1 MLTRRVG
8 PMIACSCLSAFNQNF
23 FKNAFI
29 ILITYRLAE
38 ATGHQAATII
48 SIAQALFILPFFLFS
63 GIAGTLSDHFP
74 KQRVVLFLKL
84 TEVGLYLAALA
95 CLASGNI
102 WALMSVIGLIGTQ
115 AAFYS
120 PVKYAILP
128 SLLKPHEMVA
138 GNGINEAGTYLAILT
153 GTMLGGLLILREHG
167 TLMVGTITIVIALMG
182 VWASR
187 YVPDN
192 APGNPA
198 LPVSLNPIS
207 TTWHMLKHAI
217 QHKRTFAAILGI
229 SWFWTLGALYLLQLP
244 LLAKNVFGLDETIV
258 TMLYAA
264 FSIGICIGSLL
275 CHRLLKDEL
284 HMRYI
289 PAAIF
294 GISVFGLDLWWA
306 SLGLSHTGE
315 HYRSWSNFF
324 TSFTD
329 WRLFF
334 DFTMLAILGGIFVV
348 PLYTMLQVESAEADR
363 ARTIASNNIVNA
375 FFIATSALLIG
386 VAYDTFGAAVQDILL
401 AAALVNLPV
410 VWLIRK
416 YVR

>member
-1 MLTRRVG
+1 
-8 PMIACSCLSAFNQNF
+8 MIACSCLSAFNQNF

-38 ATGHQAATII
+38 ATGHRAATII

-63 GIAGTLSDHFP
+63 GIAGTLSDHYP
-74 KQRVVLFLKL
+74 KQRVVLVLKA
-84 TEVGLYLAALA
+84 TEMLLYLAAFA

-102 WALMSVIGLIGTQ
+102 WALLTVIGLIGTQ

-128 SLLKPHEMVA
+128 SLLTPHEMIA
-138 GNGINEAGTYLAILT
+138 GNGVNEAGTYLAILT
-153 GTMLGGLLILREHG
+153 GTMLGGLLVLHEYG
-167 TLMVGTITIVIALMG
+167 TWMVGSITLIVALLG
-182 VWASR
+182 IWASR

-192 APGNPA
+192 APGNRA
-198 LPVSLNPIS
+198 IAISLNPVS
-207 TTWHMLKHAI
+207 STWHMLKHAMG
-217 QHKRTFAAILGI
+217 HKRTFVAILGI

-244 LLAKNVFGLDETIV
+244 LLAKDVFGLDETIV
-258 TMLYAA
+258 TLLYAC

-289 PAAIF
+289 PAAIL

-306 SLGLSHTGE
+306 SLGLSHTGDD
-315 HYRSWSNFF
+315 YRGWADFF
-324 TSFTD
+324 HTFTD
-329 WRLFF
+329 WRLSF
-334 DFTMLAILGGIFVV
+334 DFLMLAILGGIFIV
-348 PLYTMLQVESAEADR
+348 PLYTMLQVESVEADR

-375 FFIATSALLIG
+375 FFIALSALVIG
-386 VAYDTFGAAVQDILL
+386 AAYDAFGAKVQDILL
-401 AAALVNLPV
+401 AAALLNLPV
-410 VWLIRK
+410 VWLIHR

>member
-1 MLTRRVG
+1 
-8 PMIACSCLSAFNQNF
+8 MIACSCLSAFNQNF

-38 ATGHQAATII
+38 ATGHRAATII

-63 GIAGTLSDHFP
+63 GIAGTLSDHYP
-74 KQRVVLFLKL
+74 KQRVVLVLKA
-84 TEVGLYLAALA
+84 TEMLLYLAAFA

-102 WALMSVIGLIGTQ
+102 WALLTVIGLIGTQ

-128 SLLKPHEMVA
+128 SLLTPHEMIA
-138 GNGINEAGTYLAILT
+138 GNGVNEAGTYLAILT
-153 GTMLGGLLILREHG
+153 GTMLGGLLVLHEHG
-167 TLMVGTITIVIALMG
+167 TLMVGSITLIVALLG
-182 VWASR
+182 IWASR

-192 APGNPA
+192 APGNRTIA
-198 LPVSLNPIS
+198 VSFNPVSS
-207 TTWHMLKHAI
+207 TWRMLKHAMS
-217 QHKRTFAAILGI
+217 HKRTFAAILGI

-244 LLAKNVFGLDETIV
+244 LLAKDVFGLDETIV
-258 TMLYAA
+258 TLLYAC

-275 CHRLLKDEL
+275 CHRLLRDEL

-289 PAAIF
+289 PAAIL

-306 SLGLSHTGE
+306 SLGLSHTGD
-315 HYRSWSNFF
+315 HYRGWADFF
-324 TSFTD
+324 YTFTD
-329 WRLFF
+329 WRLSF
-334 DFTMLAILGGIFVV
+334 DFLMLAILGGIFIV
-348 PLYTMLQVESAEADR
+348 PLYTMLQVESVEADR

-375 FFIATSALLIG
+375 FFIALSALAIG
-386 VAYDTFGAAVQDILL
+386 AAYDAFGAKVQDILL
-401 AAALVNLPV
+401 AAALLNLPV
-410 VWLIRK
+410 VWLIHR